1 LESRQGVLL
10 IRAFRAGL
18 LNLSYDYTYSR
29 AREQFILALLEQEML
44 TDIVKTR
51 LTLDSQLISF
61 RQKEA
66 IAAAYEQ
73 LDKYI
78 ELTLPYLTK
87 KDTINKAALA
97 PISSDADLDVLRKII
112 ADRKKKE
119 AEKK

>member
-1 LESRQGVLL
+1 
-10 IRAFRAGL
+10 
-18 LNLSYDYTYSR
+18 
-29 AREQFILALLEQEML
+29 ML